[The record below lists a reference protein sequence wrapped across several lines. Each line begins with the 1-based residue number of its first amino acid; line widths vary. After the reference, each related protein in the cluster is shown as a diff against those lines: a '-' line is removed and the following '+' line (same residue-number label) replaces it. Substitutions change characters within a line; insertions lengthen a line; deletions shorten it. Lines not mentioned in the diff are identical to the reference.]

1 MDQTWIFILW
11 KSKNFPSNV
20 FSQSYIPQIP
30 VTNESCLLKRE
41 NNDFFF
47 LNLTIVFESCL
58 KSLPKEQ
65 DIFWVVELKND
76 Q

>member
-1 MDQTWIFILW
+1 M
-11 KSKNFPSNV
+11 
-20 FSQSYIPQIP
+20 
-30 VTNESCLLKRE
+30 TNESCLLKRE